1 VNWREEDELV
11 KGMNLELSILFR
23 WLDNIKTCFHREEE
37 RSNLALNM
45 IALKLVK
52 TRDQTERERESSS
65 SSQTGICIFL
75 RFSGKNVD
83 LIIMGLK
90 IHINVLPAGC

>member
-52 TRDQTERERESSS
+52 TRDQTERESSS

-75 RFSGKNVD
+75 RFSGKNVH
-83 LIIMGLK
+83 LIMGLK
-90 IHINVLPAGC
+90 IHVNVLPGGS